1 MTRDHRGQSMRPAPT
16 VPSYSEDG
24 KAVDVG
30 KGARGWTFSRSNHCY
45 VSDED
50 RVNRLPGRGRG
61 AAVHATEMTS
71 PVVTLGAEV
80 ANPWRARCPER
91 GTPGSEGG
99 VGKHRV
105 AVRPAPTLLLRSDP
119 EVVPEVRAS
128 VCQSTPSLAPQAG
141 RQVASG

>member
-1 MTRDHRGQSMRPAPT
+1 MTRDHIGQSMRPAPT

-61 AAVHATEMTS
+61 VAVHATEMTS

-105 AVRPAPTLLLRSDP
+105 CAMKCRGRMDGKSLWLYQAASEPLGLSVVGRS
-119 EVVPEVRAS
+119 A
-128 VCQSTPSLAPQAG
+128 A
-141 RQVASG
+141 